1 MAEPTKIPEAWAVAG
16 DYNTIPSADPGNGLA
31 SWDMGFPVETQT
43 PLAAGGTP
51 PRRQDINGA
60 LYWLSLGQLWYQ
72 KGGLWQYDATEN
84 YEIGNVV
91 EQNNAMYYCKAA
103 NGPSGTVKS
112 PSADTAGTY
121 WKKLVNA
128 DGTLNVPVISNAS
141 TTVTG
146 IVELSTSA
154 ETKALTDAT
163 RAVTPSSLNGLLSL
177 SPAALTV
184 PKADSSGK
192 LTGWLDALKDNDGR
206 VNISI
211 KGTAPQLQTARTVR
225 VNLASTST
233 ASFNGTTNI
242 TPGVNGTLGVANG
255 GTGQTNLDAVTVG
268 KAKALNTART
278 VRTNLALT
286 ATASFDGTANITP
299 GVTGTLPVTNGGTGQ
314 TNLDAVTVGK
324 AKALNTARTIQTD
337 LASTSAANFNGTVNV
352 TPGVTGVLPI
362 ANGGTGSNTKNF
374 VDLTS
379 FQIITGSKRIKG
391 DGQGWAIQSSD
402 GQYGLEF
409 RMGNGVNRGIAVMGS
424 GSWVLYRDESSNY
437 FKGLA
442 DSSKKLET
450 SRNLKTDLSSSNAV
464 PFDGT
469 QNATLGVQGTLAV
482 SNGGT
487 GQTNLDLVTVG
498 KAKALNTARNIN
510 GTAFNGTASITTAQ
524 WGTARNVSISDAGS
538 SHTGTAVSVN
548 GGANVTLKLPATI
561 TGALNGNAD
570 TATSAEKLTTARTI
584 NGTSF
589 NGTSDIVTAQWGT
602 SRNLRI
608 TDATATNKGTNKAV
622 NGTAAVELPLP
633 ATIKATLNGNADT
646 ATKLQTAR
654 TINGTPFDG
663 SANIIAM
670 ESSDRNLV
678 QNGYIRFQSGLL
690 VQWGHTL
697 VTNDSNN
704 VVSFNKAFDT
714 VFTVN
719 ATMQLV
725 SGIGAGG
732 SYTHISINSF
742 NTTDFSVNANIEGG
756 GAQIYINWI
765 AIGK

>member
-1 MAEPTKIPEAWAVAG
+1 MPEPLRIPQAWAADG
-16 DYNTIPSADPGNGLA
+16 DYNIIPTTNPGTGLC
-31 SWDMGFPVETQT
+31 SWPLGFPTETQT
-43 PLAAGGTP
+43 PIAAGGTP
-51 PRRQDINGA
+51 PRRQDMNGA
-60 LYWLSLGQLWYQ
+60 LNWLSQHLLWAQ
-72 KGGLWQYDATEN
+72 QGGLWKYDAREN

-128 DGTLNVPVISNAS
+128 DGALNVPVISNAS

-177 SPAALTV
+177 SPAALSV

-242 TPGVNGTLGVANG
+242 TPGVSGTLAVSNG

-278 VRTNLALT
+278 VRTNLAST
-286 ATASFDGTANITP
+286 ATASFDGTANITL

-337 LASTSAANFNGTVNV
+337 LASTSAANFNGTANV

-379 FQIITGSKRIKG
+379 FQIITDSKRIKG

-409 RMGNGVNRGIAVMGS
+409 RMGNGVNRGIADMGS
-424 GSWVLYRDESSNY
+424 GSWVLYRDASSNY

-450 SRNLKTDLSSSNAV
+450 SRNLKTDLSSSNAA

-524 WGTARNVSISDAGS
+524 WGTARNVSISDAGG

-548 GGANVTLKLPATI
+548 GGANVTLKLPETI

-570 TATSAEKLTTARTI
+570 TASTAAKLKTARTI
-584 NGTSF
+584 NGTNF
-589 NGTSDIVTAQWGT
+589 DGTSSITTAQWGT
-602 SRNLRI
+602 ARNVNI
-608 TDATATNKGTNKAV
+608 SDATQTNIGATTSV
-622 NGTAAVELPLP
+622 NGSAAVTLKLP
-633 ATIKATLNGNADT
+633 ATIKAALNGNADT
-646 ATKLQTAR
+646 ATKLQTAQ
-654 TINGTPFDG
+654 TINGTPFNG
-663 SANIIAM
+663 TASIIAM

-697 VTNDSNN
+697 VTNDRNN
-704 VVSFNKAFDT
+704 VVSFSVAFDT

-719 ATMQLV
+719 ATMQRV